1 METKKIHT
9 SFFATQNLVL
19 IGMFAALMAVI
30 SQLSV
35 PLPTGVP
42 VTIQVMGIALIGAIL
57 GWKKGFFAVL
67 VYILVGAA
75 GLPIF
80 ANFQG
85 GIQCLVGMAGGYI
98 LAWPI
103 MAICCGIR
111 LFPEKKIANLV
122 SSIVLAL
129 VGLMIVEFV
138 GAFQWSLLT
147 SEMTLKAIIA
157 YSFVAFIP
165 KDIVITIIGVLLGRQ
180 IRKPLVKAGYLE

>member
-1 METKKIHT
+1 METKKIHA
-9 SFFATQNLVL
+9 SFFTTQNLVL

-30 SQLSV
+30 SQLSI
-35 PLPTGVP
+35 PMPTGVP

-57 GWKKGFFAVL
+57 GWKMGFFAVL

-111 LFPEKKIANLV
+111 LFPEKRAANLV
-122 SSIVLAL
+122 SSMVLAFI
-129 VGLMIVEFV
+129 GLMIVEFV

-147 SEMTLKAIIA
+147 SEMTLKAIMV

-165 KDIVITIIGVLLGRQ
+165 KDIVITMIGVLLGRQ
-180 IRKPLVKAGYLE
+180 IRKPLVKAGFLK

>member
-1 METKKIHT
+1 MERKAIHK

-19 IGMFAALMAVI
+19 IGMFAALMAVV
-30 SQLSV
+30 SQLSI

-42 VTIQVMGIALIGAIL
+42 VTIQVMGIALIGAVL
-57 GWKKGFFAVL
+57 GWKLGFFAIL
-67 VYILVGAA
+67 VYILVGAV

-111 LFPEKKIANLV
+111 LFPDKKIV
-122 SSIVLAL
+122 SLLSDIILAL
-129 VGLMIVEFV
+129 IGLMIVEFV

-147 SEMTLKAIIA
+147 SEMTLKAIII
-157 YSFVAFIP
+157 YSFTVFIP

-180 IRKPLVKAGYLE
+180 IRKPLVKAGYLK